1 MRDETGYTGLDASAE
16 KQLRKVIATPQE
28 SLLSNREDDSRLY
41 RNLGPGKV
49 GAVASENA
57 LCSQY
62 GIDMLR
68 MGGNAADA
76 LVATQLCVGVTGMY
90 HSGIGGGS
98 FMIVRAPDGSYE
110 YIDCRETAPAAA
122 FEDMFKN
129 NSDAA
134 VYGGL
139 ASGVPGEI
147 RGLEYLHKKYGSLPW
162 STVLQPAIR
171 ISRDGFPVGEDLVR
185 YMNAAVKIS
194 PDEDF
199 LSNDPEF
206 AVDFAPNGTRLGL
219 GDTITRKRLAD
230 TFETIAEQGPDAFYS
245 GPIAETMIK
254 AVQKANGTMV
264 LEDLANYKIAI
275 RNVSQIDYRGYTVTG
290 ATSPSSG
297 SVVLSI
303 LKILETYPDL
313 FSSESSVNLSTHRM
327 DEAIRFGYGQR
338 TELGDPDFVSGMVDY
353 ERDLLKQST
362 VDAIRQKISDIH
374 TLDVSAYDPSGIE
387 SLDTPGTS
395 HIVSTDHSGLAI
407 SSISTINL
415 LFGSHV
421 MVPETGIIMNNE
433 MDDFSIPGSSN
444 SFGYVPSESNFI
456 RPGKRPMS
464 SMTPVIV
471 TRPDG
476 NVFLLAGAAG
486 GSRIIT
492 ATLQSVINSIDR
504 GLAAAEALAEPRL
517 HDQLIPNQVVFE
529 YSFDNS
535 TVAFM
540 EERGHNVTWIASAQ
554 SSAQLIRVLPNG
566 TFDAAGEPR
575 QLNAAGYSL

>member
-1 MRDETGYTGLDASAE
+1 LGLFGLLSVLLLVI
-16 KQLRKVIATPQE
+16 QLRKVIATPKG
-28 SLLSNREDDSRLY
+28 SLLLNGEDDSQSRLY

-62 GIDMLR
+62 GIDMLK

-110 YIDCRETAPAAA
+110 FIDSRETAPSAA

-147 RGLEYLHKKYGSLPW
+147 RGLEYLHKNYGSLPW

-171 ISRDGFPVGEDLVR
+171 TARDGFPVGQDLVR

-199 LSNDPEF
+199 LSKDPEF
-206 AVDFAPNGTRLGL
+206 AEDFAPNGTRLGL
-219 GDTITRKRLAD
+219 GDTITRKRLAG

-254 AVQKANGTMV
+254 AVQKANGTMI
-264 LEDLANYKIAI
+264 LEDLANYKIAV

-297 SVVLSI
+297 SVVLSM
-303 LKILETYPDL
+303 LKILETYPD
-313 FSSESSVNLSTHRM
+313 FFTSESSLNLSTHRM

-338 TELGDPDFVSGMVDY
+338 TELGDPDFVPGMVDY

-362 VDAIRQKISDIH
+362 VDAIRKKISDTH

-395 HIVSTDHSGLAI
+395 HVVSADHSGLAI

-433 MDDFSIPGSSN
+433 MDGSSN

-575 QLNAAGYSL
+575 QLNAAGYSI

>member
-1 MRDETGYTGLDASAE
+1 MLFLSVLFLVI
-16 KQLRKVIATPQE
+16 QLRKVIATQQE
-28 SLLSNREDDSRLY
+28 SVLSSYQDDSASGLY
-41 RNLGPGKV
+41 RNFGPGKV
-49 GAVASENA
+49 GAVASESA
-57 LCSQY
+57 ICSQH
-62 GIDMLR
+62 GIDMFK

-76 LVATQLCVGVTGMY
+76 LVATQLCAGVIGMY

-98 FMIVRAPDGSYE
+98 FIIVRAPNGSHE
-110 YIDCRETAPAAA
+110 FIDSRETAPAAA

-129 NSDAA
+129 DSDAA

-147 RGLEYLHKKYGSLPW
+147 RGLEYLHKNYGSLPW

-171 ISRDGFPVGEDLVR
+171 TARDGFPVGEDLVR
-185 YMNAAVKIS
+185 YMNAAVQVGS
-194 PDEDF
+194 GEDF
-199 LSNDPEF
+199 LSKDPDF

-230 TFETIAEQGPDAFYS
+230 TFELIAKQGPDAFYF
-245 GPIAETMIK
+245 GPVAETMIN

-275 RNVSQIDYRGYTVTG
+275 RNTSQINYRGYTVTG
-290 ATSPSSG
+290 ATAPSSG

-303 LKILETYPDL
+303 LKILETYPDF

-338 TELGDPDFVSGMVDY
+338 TELGDPDFVPGMADY

-362 VDAIRQKISDIH
+362 VDAIRQKISDTH
-374 TLDVSAYDPSGIE
+374 TLNVSAYDPSGIE
-387 SLDTPGTS
+387 SLETPGTS
-395 HIVSTDHSGLAI
+395 HIVSADHSGLAI

-415 LFGSHV
+415 LFGSHI

-444 SFGYVPSESNFI
+444 SFGYVPSENNFI

-476 NVFLLAGAAG
+476 KVFLIAGSAG

-492 ATLQSVINSIDR
+492 ATLQSIINSIDR
-504 GLAAAEALAEPRL
+504 GLAATEALAEPRL
-517 HDQLIPNQVVFE
+517 HDQLIPNQVTFE

-575 QLNAAGYSL
+575 QLNSAGYSI